1 MEQSEL
7 QKKWLPETRSGK
19 PVTLLEIF
27 NGRIFGRIQDNY
39 KSWDENGNELEG
51 MRGAYND
58 LILNTE
64 ENKAKLATL
73 KELQAKKDELIE
85 EINKLNYEL

>member
-19 PVTLLEIF
+19 PVVLLELF
-27 NGRIFGRIQDNY
+27 NGRIYGRMQDQY
-39 KSWDENGNELEG
+39 KSWDENGNEFKG

-73 KELQAKKDELIE
+73 KELQAKKDQLVE

>member
-39 KSWDENGNELEG
+39 KSWDENGNEFEG
-51 MRGAYND
+51 MRGAAND

-64 ENKAKLATL
+64 ENKAKLATIQDL
-73 KELQAKKDELIE
+73 EEKRKQLTE